1 MHRSGFSRSPYTW
14 VSCCSCSI
22 LARLEVDNN
31 HGWLGIKNGDLSW
44 KSSLPQNVHM
54 VLYCPAEKA
63 LFFYLFFYSDSW
75 LTGFFFS
82 FSGLHHFDGYRMAPP
97 HNDTFDFLMT
107 ETTCS
112 DVQSDMEDLNLD
124 SVLQQLKSPSYEEPQ
139 HCLSD
144 NGGISDTAEGFEL
157 LCDQSSPQVT
167 VEDNISTSRVTS
179 SSGLFSV
186 MHIALH

>member
-1 MHRSGFSRSPYTW
+1 MADWALKMVICLEKVVYPKMCTW
-14 VSCCSCSI
+14 FCTVRPKKHYSFICFFIQTVDS
-22 LARLEVDNN
+22 LAFV
-31 HGWLGIKNGDLSW
+31 
-44 KSSLPQNVHM
+44 
-54 VLYCPAEKA
+54 C
-63 LFFYLFFYSDSW
+63 
-75 LTGFFFS
+75 